1 MLQSMGLHRVRQDL
15 ATEQQQIPPPKGIMV
30 KGKAGPPRIAL
41 TKASGKSQWKAQG
54 MLFPFTQDYGVS
66 V

>member
-1 MLQSMGLHRVRQDL
+1 MLQSMGLQRVRHDL
-15 ATEQQQIPPPKGIMV
+15 ATEQQTPTPKGIMV
-30 KGKAGPPRIAL
+30 KGKVGPPKSAL

-54 MLFPFTQDYGVS
+54 ILFPFTQGYGVS